1 MDSTTFTVKMKF
13 EKDNYYNSKFCS
25 MWIVGATAD
34 WWVYNFSLW
43 MVRYTVYHR
52 VRVNGFELKLS
63 VVRKMWQQQL
73 TTWFVVEICLF
84 IC

>member
-34 WWVYNFSLW
+34 WWVILVCEW
-43 MVRYTVYHR
+43 
-52 VRVNGFELKLS
+52 
-63 VVRKMWQQQL
+63 
-73 TTWFVVEICLF
+73 
-84 IC
+84 